1 MSLNKGKAKVSTAR
15 TAGTKKKAVMNRR
28 KYNEAISGDTMSNYG
43 MYKKGGKV
51 KKYQVGKEVRTAV
64 SMYGTNRVPAGKN
77 STRLFNKSYKL
88 ADKAESKG
96 YDSESNSNSSN
107 AERIQKRAD
116 RVYDRGI
123 KARANEIRS
132 ADPAFKAAFPNN
144 KKKGGAAHKYKSGGS
159 KFPDLTGDGKVTRAD
174 ILKGRGVFKKGGTKI
189 KKFQSAGI
197 ITKSQGTS
205 DPSSPSNYTSA
216 TPVTRGSRRLEKKIA
231 KEKQKQEIYNIQGYK
246 NKSEKSD
253 AQAERA
259 AKIIKR
265 GNRVKNKGN
274 TTMVNATQSSNQLSN
289 QSSNQSTNTNQSG
302 SQSSANARGGSGGSS
317 NTKVVGGN
325 DFSTNANRSSNV
337 SGGAQNRAEQNVNS
351 KNYKKIG
358 GKTQSIEKIMKNKM
372 TKKQFGGNKT
382 SSTRTTKTTTNVDN
396 SNKNTSSNRS
406 NNVIGGS
413 NNRGEQNVGSKN
425 TRVTKSSNTNRS
437 NVGNKSTNQRVSG
450 YKKGGMTKKK
460 K

>member
-1 MSLNKGKAKVSTAR
+1 MSLNKGKAKVSTAK

-28 KYNEAISGDTMSNYG
+28 KYNEAISGDTMSNYA
-43 MYKKGGKV
+43 MYKRGGKI
-51 KKYQVGKEVRTAV
+51 KKYQAGNIVKAASKAV
-64 SMYGTNRVPAGKN
+64 SK
-77 STRLFNKSYKL
+77 KL
-88 ADKAESKG
+88 ANVGEALAKKAELLDTFGPNVSLKEAKKVTRMVNKG
-96 YDSESNSNSSN
+96 QPKEKRDFAEEALERRNRNYEKMVEDS
-107 AERIQKRAD
+107 
-116 RVYDRGI
+116 Y
-123 KARANEIRS
+123 
-132 ADPAFKAAFPNN
+132 
-144 KKKGGAAHKYKSGGS
+144 KKKGGAARKYKSGGS

-274 TTMVNATQSSNQLSN
+274 TTMVNATQSSNQ
-289 QSSNQSTNTNQSG
+289 SSNQTTNTNQSG

-325 DFSTNANRSSNV
+325 DFSTNANRSSSV
-337 SGGAQNRAEQNVNS
+337 SGGAQNRAEQNVDS

-358 GKTQSIEKIMKNKM
+358 GKTQSIGKIMKNKM
-372 TKKQFGGNKT
+372 TKKQFGGNTT
-382 SSTRTTKTTTNVDN
+382 SSTRKTKTTTNVDN

-437 NVGNKSTNQRVSG
+437 NVGNRSSSQRVGG

-460 K
+460 